1 MSILQSVKFDMITIN
16 KNWDPESTVT
26 APNSL
31 MKLVHFGEKQQI
43 MYLLIKTPV
52 SICLTPVQ
60 IPLQKMTKICDKQ
73 THKQMDIAKKIAAN
87 VNGAS
92 RN

>member
-1 MSILQSVKFDMITIN
+1 MKIT

-43 MYLLIKTPV
+43 VSLLIKTPV

-60 IPLQKMTKICDKQ
+60 IPLQKMTKICDNKQ
-73 THKQMDIAKKIAAN
+73 QTTNKQMDISPKNATN
-87 VNGAS
+87 VNSAS

>member
-1 MSILQSVKFDMITIN
+1 MKITKI
-16 KNWDPESTVT
+16 WDPESTVT

-31 MKLVHFGEKQQI
+31 MKLVHFGETQQI
-43 MYLLIKTPV
+43 MNLLIKTPV

-60 IPLQKMTKICDKQ
+60 IPLQKMTKICDRQ
-73 THKQMDIAKKIAAN
+73 TDILQTDIAKKIVAN
-87 VNGAS
+87 VNSAS